1 MSLDYRQLGLK
12 VGIEIHQQLDTATK
26 LFCTCRAELSPAPPE
41 LTFYRRLRP
50 TQSELGA
57 IDPAAAFEFQRGR
70 GFLYEADTETSCL
83 VEMDEEPP
91 HALDNE
97 AVEIGLT
104 VTMMLNAR
112 PIDEIHVMRK
122 IVLDGSN
129 TTGFQRTCIISLGG
143 EVTVEGKTIG
153 VQTVSLEEDAARKT
167 GEEGTTTRYRIDRLC
182 VPLVEIA
189 TAPQI
194 YSAEE
199 AEKVAL
205 TLGRILRATGR
216 VRRGLGTIRQDLN
229 VSIEGG
235 ALTEIKG
242 VQELELVKPV
252 IDAEARRQTA
262 LLEISKE
269 LKNRAITEE
278 HLKMDITDVSEVFT
292 TTECKVLMTA
302 FEKGLRIMA
311 LRLPKF
317 MGLLG
322 KELTPGL
329 RFGTELSDYA
339 KFWGRAG
346 GIFHT
351 DELPAYGITQEEVI
365 GLREATKAE
374 PNDAVVVVA
383 QKKEDALDSLT
394 AVLERAK
401 AAIVGVP
408 SETRAASPDGTSH
421 FSRPRPGA
429 SRMYPETDVPPFVV
443 SREHLIVVRSNLPL
457 LPQARIAQFTK
468 EFGLNQR
475 LASQVLNSEYAQLF
489 ERLAR
494 ETSIPPAFIA
504 ATLTE
509 TFKSLRR
516 ESLDLQHMTDEEIEN
531 VFKSVDA
538 GKAAKE
544 AIPDIIRWLVTN
556 QSKTLKD
563 AMVAMRLQP
572 LLADDVEAYTDRIV
586 SQNERI
592 IREKGIGAL
601 GPLMGEMMRE
611 LRGRVDAVH
620 ASSILKRKIESK
632 LNG

>member
-12 VGIEIHQQLDTATK
+12 VGIEIHQQLGTATK
-26 LFCTCRAELSPAPPE
+26 LFCPCRAELSLASPE

-57 IDPAAAFEFQRGR
+57 VDPAAAFEFQRGR
-70 GFLYEADTETSCL
+70 GFLYEANTETSCL

-91 HALDNE
+91 HGLDNE

-104 VTMMLNAR
+104 VAMMLNAN

-143 EVTVEGKTIG
+143 EVNVEGKTIG

-167 GEEGTTTRYRIDRLC
+167 GEEGATTRYRIDRLC
-182 VPLVEIA
+182 VPLIEIA

-205 TLGRILRATGR
+205 ALGRILRATGK

-252 IDAEARRQTA
+252 VDAEARRQTV

-269 LKNRAITEE
+269 LKNRAIAEE
-278 HLKMDITDVSEVFT
+278 NLKMDIADVSEVFT
-292 TTECKVLMTA
+292 TTKCKMLMSA
-302 FEKGLRIMA
+302 LEKGLRIMA

-322 KELTPGL
+322 RELTPGL

-339 KFWGRAG
+339 RFWGRAG

-374 PNDAVVVVA
+374 ATDAVVMVA
-383 QKKEDALDSLT
+383 QKREDALDSLN
-394 AVLERAK
+394 AVLDRAK
-401 AAIVGVP
+401 AAISGVP
-408 SETRAASPDGTSH
+408 SETRAANPDGTSH

-429 SRMYPETDVPPFVV
+429 SRMYPETDVPPFII
-443 SREHLIVVRSNLPL
+443 SHEHLTIVRSSLPP
-457 LPQARIAQFTK
+457 LPGARIAQLTK
-468 EFGLNQR
+468 EFGLSHR

-489 ERLAR
+489 ERLAK
-494 ETSIPPAFIA
+494 ETSIPPAFVA

-516 ESLDLQHMTDEEIEN
+516 EGLDLQHVTDEEIES
-531 VFKSVDA
+531 VFRSVDA
-538 GKAAKE
+538 GKVAKE
-544 AIPDIIRWLVTN
+544 AIPGIIRWLVAN
-556 QSKTLKD
+556 PSKTIED
-563 AMVAMRLQP
+563 AMVAMRLQ
-572 LLADDVEAYTDRIV
+572 LLSMDDVETYVDKMV
-586 SQNERI
+586 CQNERL
-592 IREKGIGAL
+592 IREKGIEAL
-601 GPLMGEMMRE
+601 RPLMGEMMRE
-611 LRGRVDAVH
+611 LRGRVDAGH

-632 LNG
+632 LNR